1 MRSYST
7 HARLSLTFLA
17 FAPMLGC
24 ATQYPGKSALASQH
38 RQVGDDLSPVEFALN
53 ETKVAS
59 ESSEIVEATAET
71 PVLSSPVQPAAFVQ
85 AEIEPALNEARPRSL
100 SEFESLASANNPTLR
115 ALAATT
121 QKAAGFREQVSLRA
135 NPTVGYQGMQLA
147 DRGTDQ
153 HTAFVEQEL
162 VTGNK
167 LALNRRVQNEALRS
181 QLWELEAQ
189 KYRVATD
196 VRIKFYEALAAQ
208 RRMEIL
214 ADFNAVLA
222 KGFEIAELRLK
233 ANEGSKVESLQAKIQ
248 MNEVELLRQQAGFA
262 FQGASKELAALC
274 GDPNMTPGPLE
285 GELPLGVQPI
295 DWSSLRMQLISTSPE
310 IMAAQSRVQR
320 ARALMERHGVQAI
333 PNLTAQLAA
342 GVDNGTNSGLMNVQ
356 IGAPIPVHNW
366 NQGNIAAARAEYCRA
381 VADVQ
386 RLENAITA
394 RLAAIAR
401 EYDSSAAALTKF
413 STEILPSAKQTLDLA
428 DIGYSAG
435 EFGMLQVLFVRRTYI
450 ESNLQYLTAQLQVAQ
465 ASARADGFALSGGL
479 DATNDFSG
487 DDSLRGLTFSQQ

>member
-1 MRSYST
+1 MCSHFT
-7 HARLSLTFLA
+7 PARLALTLLA
-17 FAPMLGC
+17 FTPMLGC
-24 ATQYPGKSALASQH
+24 ATQHPGRRGLASQYM
-38 RQVGDDLSPVEFALN
+38 QEGDDLSPVGSALN

-59 ESSEIVEATAET
+59 ESSEIEKAT
-71 PVLSSPVQPAAFVQ
+71 PVSAVVSSPVQPAAFVQ
-85 AEIEPALNEARPRSL
+85 AAIEPAPDEVRPRNL
-100 SEFESLASANNPTLR
+100 SDFESLAAANNPTLR

-189 KYRVATD
+189 KYRVTTD

-214 ADFNAVLA
+214 ADFNTVLV
-222 KGFEIAELRLK
+222 KGFEIAELRRK

-248 MNEVELLRQQAGFA
+248 MNEVELLLQQAEFA
-262 FQGASKELAALC
+262 LRGASKELAALC
-274 GDPNMTPGPLE
+274 GDPNMMVGPLE
-285 GELPLGVQPI
+285 GELPQGVQPI
-295 DWSSLRMQLISTSPE
+295 DWSSLRTQLVSTSPE

-342 GVDNGTNSGLMNVQ
+342 GVDNGTDSGMINVQ
-356 IGAPIPVHNW
+356 VGAPIPVHNW

-381 VADVQ
+381 VAEVQ

-401 EYDSSAAALTKF
+401 EYDSSAAALTKY
-413 STEILPSAKQTLDLA
+413 SIEILPSARQTLELA

-435 EFGMLQVLFVRRTYI
+435 EFGMLQVLLVRRTYI
-450 ESNLQYLTAQLQVAQ
+450 ESNLQYLSAQFQVAQ

-479 DATNDFSG
+479 EATNDFSG